1 MIPEIVFDTE
11 NYDQIF
17 EEARGKI
24 ASIYPEW
31 TDYNY
36 HDPGITML
44 ELFAWL
50 KEGQQF
56 YLDQTGEEQK
66 DKFLKLLGTKRQRKE
81 AAYAMLTMN
90 TKQNLI
96 LPKGMPFYADTI
108 SYESV
113 TRNYILK
120 EDIMKCFYGRER
132 ILEYIDKRQI
142 EFGHKLKL
150 YMFGNTPS
158 SGDAFYIGLN
168 APLPPHM
175 EVSIF
180 FDLFE
185 DYEVM
190 RNPLT
195 NELAVPFS
203 SFRVEY
209 FTKQGWLPV
218 CNLKDETYGFLQD
231 GQIFFELKEDM
242 VKGNVYGESGYFL
255 RIYLTSAEY
264 DVPPVLTGLGINV
277 LKVRQA
283 EHLLEHG
290 KAKDFLFLED
300 RVVEVLGD
308 TFLTLYGENDIYI
321 ETNELLQEIPVFE
334 KYLDAE
340 QAVCKFRFVMPE
352 GINKISSIYFV
363 NENQEGRRKKTIG
376 FGNGYPNQVYELFD
390 EYIEYDS
397 FALMVEK
404 EEGMQKYVIWEKVSD
419 FAASTPEDRHYIL
432 DTRTGRIQFGDSIH
446 GLAPEGEIRILS
458 YVRTLGKEGQV
469 KAGKIN
475 QMAKELSVSAVVY
488 NPKGSVGGLREE
500 TYEESFIRVQKELK
514 CPVTAV
520 TYEDYEGYVRK
531 TPGLMIANCKALTP
545 GEVKEIFPYYDE
557 SAITM
562 VVKPFAKLRGK
573 KLMGIYRKNILQ
585 YLEQFRMTGTS
596 IYLIRPE
603 YVQFELYVEVVIKSH
618 YIQAEE
624 EMKKTVEEYFQA
636 LGKEFGGCVR
646 YSKLYGV
653 IDMLPYVKQLRTLTL
668 EVKGAGVKHL
678 PDGSIQVPPNGVV
691 ELEHVEYQFTMG

>member
-1 MIPEIVFDTE
+1 VIPEIIFDTE

-66 DKFLKLLGTKRQRKE
+66 DKFLKLLGTKRRVKE

-90 TKQNLI
+90 TEQNLI
-96 LPKGMPFYADTI
+96 IPKGMPFYADTI
-108 SYESV
+108 SYESA

-120 EDIMKCFYGRER
+120 EDIIKCFYAREQ

-150 YMFGNTPS
+150 YMFGNAPS
-158 SGDAFYIGLN
+158 AGDAFYIGLN
-168 APLPPHM
+168 APLPLHM
-175 EVSIF
+175 GISVF
-180 FDLFE
+180 FDLLE

-195 NELAVPFS
+195 SELAVPFS

-209 FTKQGWLPV
+209 FTKQGWLSV
-218 CNLKDETYGFLQD
+218 CRLKDETYGFLQD
-231 GQIFFELKEDM
+231 GQMFFELEEDM
-242 VKGNVYGESGYFL
+242 VKGNIYGEQGYFL

-264 DVPPVLTGLGINV
+264 DVPPILTGFGINIF
-277 LKVRQA
+277 KVNQE
-283 EHLLEHG
+283 EHLLEHE
-290 KAKDFLFLED
+290 KTKDFVFLEN
-300 RVVEVLGD
+300 RVVEVLGN

-321 ETNELLQEIPVFE
+321 EAKGGLQEIPIFE

-340 QAVCKFRFVMPE
+340 QAVCKFQFVMPE
-352 GINKISSIYFV
+352 GIREISSIHVV
-363 NENQEGRRKKTIG
+363 NKNQEGKRKKTIG

-390 EYIEYDS
+390 EYIAYDS

-404 EEGMQKYVIWEKVSD
+404 EEGTQEYVLWEKVND
-419 FAASTPEDRHYIL
+419 FAASTPEDRHYLL
-432 DTRTGRIQFGDSIH
+432 DSRTGRIRFGNSIH

-475 QMAKELSVSAVVY
+475 RMAKEFFSSAFVY
-488 NPKGSVGGLREE
+488 NPKDSVGGLREE

-514 CPVTAV
+514 RPVTAV
-520 TYEDYEGYVRK
+520 TYEDYEHYVRK

-545 GEVKEIFPYYDE
+545 NEVKEIFPYYDE
-557 SAITM
+557 SAITL
-562 VVKPFAKLRGK
+562 VVKPFAKLREK
-573 KLMGIYRKNILQ
+573 KLMRIYQKNILQ

-596 IYLIRPE
+596 IYLVRPE
-603 YVQFELYVEVVIKSH
+603 YVQFELYVEAVIKSH
-618 YIQAEE
+618 YRKAEE
-624 EMKKTVEEYFQA
+624 EMKKTIEEYFLT

-668 EVKGAGVKHL
+668 EVQGAGVKHL
-678 PDGSIQVPPNGVV
+678 SDGSIQVPPNGVV
-691 ELEHVEYQFTMG
+691 ELEHVEYQFIMG